1 MAFVRRLTMQE
12 NTHSIF
18 ITGGTGYMGSP
29 LVIALLQRGHKVQSL
44 TRPESAQKL
53 PAGAQPIVGDALSNG
68 YIHQVSG
75 CDTFI
80 HLVGVSHPSPAK
92 AAEFRSVDLVAL
104 RQAVNAAM
112 AAKVQH
118 FIYVSVA
125 HPAPAMKAYIT
136 VRQECEAIIRESG
149 LNATI
154 LRPWYVLG
162 PGHRW
167 PYVLLPVY
175 WLMERIPATREGALR
190 LGLVTLPH
198 MLDALVR
205 AVEAP
210 CQGTRIMDVQAI
222 RRGNR
227 AAEVATRS

>member
-1 MAFVRRLTMQE
+1 MQE
-12 NTHSIF
+12 NIHSIF
-18 ITGGTGYMGSP
+18 ITGATGYMGSR
-29 LVIALLQRGHKVQSL
+29 LVIALLQRGHKVRAL

-53 PAGAQPIVGDALSNG
+53 PAGAQAIVGDALSDS
-68 YIHQVSG
+68 YVHQVSG

-136 VRQECEAIIRESG
+136 VRQECEGIIRESG

>member
-1 MAFVRRLTMQE
+1 M
-12 NTHSIF
+12 
-18 ITGGTGYMGSP
+18 GGP
-29 LVIALLQRGHKVQSL
+29 LVIALLQRGYKVRAL

-68 YIHQVSG
+68 YVHQVSG

-80 HLVGVSHPSPAK
+80 HLVGVTHPSPAK
-92 AAEFRSVDLVAL
+92 AAEFRSIDLVGL
-104 RQAVNAAM
+104 RHAVNAAV
-112 AAKVQH
+112 AAKIRH

-125 HPAPAMKAYIT
+125 HPAPAMKAYVE
-136 VRQECEAIIRESG
+136 VRTECEAIIRESG
-149 LNATI
+149 LNSTI

-167 PYVLLPVY
+167 PYALLPVY

-190 LGLVTLPH
+190 LGLVTLPQ
-198 MLDALVR
+198 MLTALVT

-210 CQGTRIMDVQAI
+210 CHGTRVMDVQAI

-227 AAEVATRS
+227 AAEVAMQS